1 VLDRSSGRFE
11 VPAII
16 DREDY
21 NELTMNQHE
30 FMIYSYFIHDSYS
43 QYESSMNLN
52 QEAMIMNY
60 S

>member
-21 NELTMNQHE
+21 NE